1 MKLVQHTIAERR
13 TNQRIILLEGLCNN
27 AKMEKEID
35 RLSFRYMDE
44 IFAVEKNI
52 GEIASVLSLQYIVE
66 PTKFEDQEWEKFE
79 ELVVEEKKVKLI
91 GEGEEEAAEAAP
103 AEAEGEA

>member
-1 MKLVQHTIAERR
+1 
-13 TNQRIILLEGLCNN
+13 
-27 AKMEKEID
+27 
-35 RLSFRYMDE
+35 MDE

-79 ELVVEEKKVKLI
+79 ELVVEEKKVKVI